1 MYKIQLT
8 NCLKRT
14 VPILA
19 LGEIL
24 VLMDFHPLHGAGI
37 SETFKPSH
45 AGYETGKALSRRAD
59 FNTDSVHLKRFQFMH
74 PYSLWHYQGHTLAV
88 ISIYACG
95 EYHDPSFPGCHLFT
109 FSIEM
114 LSDSHQGTTGARS
127 HHRRPA

>member
-59 FNTDSVHLKRFQFMH
+59 FNTDSVHLKRF
-74 PYSLWHYQGHTLAV
+74 